1 MNKFMQRIDFNKNR
15 QDMLNLQNMGDN
27 DTEFSMMTSE
37 IQRSSVMQMTGLNS
51 PDLKLNHLMKAVAEK
66 QIPNPYS
73 KLL

>member
-1 MNKFMQRIDFNKNR
+1 MNKFIQRIDFNKNR

-51 PDLKLNHLMKAVAEK
+51 PELKLNHLMKAVADK